1 MWNKSHKGKKKEIWL
16 LVEEMREDILFIV
29 HPGYNLSAHTS
40 YLSQWEK
47 ERDENIKE

>member
-1 MWNKSHKGKKKEIWL
+1 
-16 LVEEMREDILFIV
+16 MREDILFIV

-47 ERDENIKE
+47 EQDETIKKSKKYFLGDKYWNQSE